1 MKRNKFSLMFLFILL
16 LCLTINLGFSS
27 WTYMNEIS
35 NINTVNDDEC
45 TITIHTRCYSNNVN
59 ITVTDNYKSAVTE
72 GSAFAEPSLSN
83 TTYSPYK
90 EGYVVP
96 NSKTT
101 VGSNTVISDDKTVE
115 TITTTYKEKRV
126 KNAHKGSWT
135 LSGNKYTY
143 DVIYWV
149 WTVVTTKTKEAPID
163 DVSSKVIKVQRGQ
176 IIKPFELNIDNY
188 CNYGF
193 YKDSNYSSLFDFSKP
208 ITSDCDIYLK
218 YVEGSSQLTGIIN
231 GLSSGSYIIYD
242 SNRGSS
248 SSNSNSFNLF
258 DDNTYVSS
266 SRFAY
271 LDEATLS
278 SGTTLQLVYNDSK
291 IVQDPSTGSI
301 TDDNAGDH
309 RDNSGN
315 IALDY
320 YGNAYVGDKYCHTKI
335 VLNGDFTVNGTLEI
349 GAKVGSVNS
358 NSRISFIIGNYAQI
372 DLAGH
377 DLIIDGGN
385 VNCYGSIVDS
395 IGGGK
400 IIVKNGGTI
409 MGMLVIT
416 DPKGGNQMAYGY
428 GRRQAPFN
436 EYKLAY
442 IEVPIYAYNG
452 TTIKGY
458 AKMDLGSLGLSNCYL
473 NILGSSSS
481 ASIFSWSSNNN
492 ENDYICLKPYIV
504 TSLYP
509 TNDVSSQASN
519 NIYLDMFYQ
528 RFSFIINAN
537 ITLNSTIPLNA
548 EISIKKGIT
557 ITKSID
563 LDLARIGVPLS
574 PFFDVLLKENFEL
587 ILKSKL
593 ILYPGSSF
601 MTEPNSNLILD
612 PGEVKTYKDVSI
624 NFIGIVNV
632 NIPGETK
639 RNMGGLMAYENNLG
653 YYNGYSPNYMGS
665 GVNAIS
671 GFWKYTNASNH
682 QILGNLTIR
691 DVSDSYKYY
700 LSGPISFNSKA
711 LSTIKNSNYVR
722 TYDLKGEQFGSIW
735 FNGSNL
741 TYEASFNLIS
751 FFNCLP
757 LISSGRAILKDSNL
771 NLEGVFDYK
780 SGIFSGGTHNQKYC
794 LLVPNDFLI
803 GGSDPSNQQNKVDLT
818 ITPTLVTGSIDNNI
832 IYINNNFYV
841 YFSGIFVPAISDSN
855 GNQFDSTGNTAYT
868 SLNANIRKFCS
879 NNNSPINAKTKN
891 YDNVVL
897 AYNASTQLW
906 KYTSGL

>member
-1 MKRNKFSLMFLFILL
+1 MKRNEFSLMFLFILL

-72 GSAFAEPSLSN
+72 GSSFAEPSLSN

-126 KNAHKGSWT
+126 KNANKGSWT

-218 YVEGSSQLTGIIN
+218 YVEGSSQLTDIIN

-291 IVQDPSTGSI
+291 VAQSPLTGAI
-301 TDDNAGDH
+301 LDDDAADH
-309 RDNSGN
+309 RDNN
-315 IALDY
+315 AKIALDY
-320 YGNAYVGDKYCHTKI
+320 YGTSYVGDSYCETKI
-335 VLNGDFTVNGTLEI
+335 VLNGNFTVKGTLEI

-358 NSRISFIIGNYAQI
+358 NSRMSFIIGKYAQI
-372 DLAGH
+372 DLAGY
-377 DLIIDGGN
+377 DLIVDAGT
-385 VNCYGSIVDS
+385 VNCYGSIIDS
-395 IGGGK
+395 VGGGR

-428 GRRQAPFN
+428 GSGQAPFD

-442 IEVPIYAYNG
+442 IEAPIYAYNG

-473 NILGSSSS
+473 NIIGPSNTP
-481 ASIFSWSSNNN
+481 SIFSWSSSNSENNFV
-492 ENDYICLKPYIV
+492 CLKPYIV
-504 TSLYP
+504 KSLFP
-509 TNDVSSQASN
+509 TNDVSLQKSN
-519 NIYLDMFYQ
+519 DLYLNMFYQ
-528 RFSFIINAN
+528 RYSFIINAN
-537 ITLNSTIPLNA
+537 ITLNSRMPLNA
-548 EISIKKGIT
+548 SIKVK
-557 ITKSID
+557 KSIVTKEESVD

-574 PFFDVLLKENFEL
+574 PFFDILLVENYEL
-587 ILKSKL
+587 VLKSKL

-601 MTEPNSNLILD
+601 RTEPNSNLILD
-612 PGEVKTYKDVSI
+612 PGEIVTYSAVSLNVIIVDVY
-624 NFIGIVNV
+624 
-632 NIPGETK
+632 IPGETK

-653 YYNGYSPNYMGS
+653 YYNGYSPNSMGC
-665 GVNAIS
+665 GVNALS

-722 TYDLKGEQFGSIW
+722 TYDLKGEQYGSIW
-735 FNGSNL
+735 FNSSHF
-741 TYEASFNLIS
+741 TYESSFNLIS
-751 FFNCLP
+751 MFNCLP
-757 LISSGRAILKDSNL
+757 LISSGKAILKDSNI
-771 NLEGVFDYK
+771 NLEGTFNYK
-780 SGIFSGGTHNQKYC
+780 TGLFTGGLHNQQYA
-794 LLVPNDFLI
+794 LLVPNDFLS
-803 GGSDPSNQQNKVDLT
+803 GGSDPSNQKSNVDLS
-818 ITPTLVTGSIDNNI
+818 ITPTAVTTYLNNSII
-832 IYINNNFYV
+832 CINNSFYV

-855 GNQFDSTGNTAYT
+855 GNQLDSTGNIVYT

-897 AYNASTQLW
+897 TYNASTQLW

>member
-1 MKRNKFSLMFLFILL
+1 MKRSKFSLIFFLSLL
-16 LCLTINLGFSS
+16 LCLTANLGFSS
-27 WTYMNEIS
+27 WAYMNEIS
-35 NINTVNDDEC
+35 NINTINDDEC
-45 TITIHTRCYSNNVN
+45 TITIHTRCHYNT
-59 ITVTDNYKSAVTE
+59 TVVDNYSSAVTE
-72 GSAFAEPSLSN
+72 GSAFAEPSLSE
-83 TTYSPYK
+83 TTRNPHDK
-90 EGYVVP
+90 GYVVP
-96 NSKTT
+96 NSQIIVSTSSVT
-101 VGSNTVISDDKTVE
+101 SEDKLSE
-115 TITTTYKEKRV
+115 IITTTYKEKRV
-126 KNAHKGSWT
+126 DEAIPGDKVIFQGY
-135 LSGNKYTY
+135 KYTY
-143 DVIYWV
+143 NVIWWV
-149 WTVVTTKTKEAPID
+149 WTVVTTKKFPID
-163 DVSSKVIKVQRGQ
+163 DIPNKVIKVQRGE
-176 IIKPFELNIDNY
+176 IIKPFDINIDNFN
-188 CNYGF
+188 NYGF
-193 YKDSNYSSLFDFSKP
+193 YKDSDYSSLFDFSKP

-218 YVEGSSQLTGIIN
+218 YIEGTSKLTGIVN

-278 SGTTLQLVYNDSK
+278 SGTTLQLVYNDSR
-291 IVQDPSTGSI
+291 VAQEPLTGAI
-301 TDDNAGDH
+301 LDDDATDHRDDNAK
-309 RDNSGN
+309 

-320 YGNAYVGDKYCHTKI
+320 YGTSYVGDNYCETKI
-335 VLNGDFTVNGTLEI
+335 VLNGNFTVKGTLEI
-349 GAKVGSVNS
+349 GAKVGGVNS
-358 NSRISFIIGNYAQI
+358 NSRMSFIIGKYAQI
-372 DLAGH
+372 DLAGY
-377 DLIIDGGN
+377 DLIIDAGT
-385 VNCYGSIVDS
+385 VNCYGSIIDS
-395 IGGGK
+395 VGGGR

-409 MGMLVIT
+409 MGILVIT

-428 GRRQAPFN
+428 GRGQAPFD

-442 IEVPIYAYNG
+442 IEAPIYAYNG

-473 NILGSSSS
+473 NIIGPSNTSG
-481 ASIFSWSSNNN
+481 IFSWSSSNSENNFV
-492 ENDYICLKPYIV
+492 CLKPYIV
-504 TSLYP
+504 KSLFP
-509 TNDVSSQASN
+509 TNDVSLQKSN
-519 NIYLDMFYQ
+519 DLYLNMFYQ
-528 RFSFIINAN
+528 RYSFIINAN
-537 ITLNSTIPLNA
+537 ITLNSRIPLNA
-548 EISIKKGIT
+548 EIKVKKLGIT
-557 ITKSID
+557 KNESVD

-574 PFFDVLLKENFEL
+574 PFFDILLIENYEL
-587 ILKSKL
+587 VLKSKL

-601 MTEPNSNLILD
+601 RTEPNSNLVLD
-612 PGEVKTYKDVSI
+612 PGEIVKYDAVNLKVLV
-624 NFIGIVNV
+624 VNV
-632 NIPGETK
+632 SIPGETK

-665 GVNAIS
+665 GVNAFS

-700 LSGPISFNSKA
+700 LSGPINFNSKA

-735 FNGSNL
+735 FNSSHF
-741 TYEASFNLIS
+741 TYESSFNLIS

-803 GGSDPSNQQNKVDLT
+803 GGSDPSNQQNKVDLA

-832 IYINNNFYV
+832 ICINNSFYV

-897 AYNASTQLW
+897 TYNASTQLW